1 MSRSTAKIRIL
12 IADDHP
18 IVRQGL
24 RRIVEADAGMVISG
38 EAGDVAA
45 LLGALQST
53 VTDLVLLDVSMP
65 GGLFLET
72 LRELRNR
79 HPSIRVLALSV
90 HPEDEWAVRAL
101 RAGASG
107 YLTKDHSPDQL
118 LDAIRRVYRGGK
130 YVSPTLA
137 ERLASQLDGGGQRA
151 PHELLSDREFEVMR
165 RLGSGLTVSQI
176 AGELALSTKT
186 VSTYRTRILEKMAVA
201 TNADLVRYAARHGL
215 IA

>member
-1 MSRSTAKIRIL
+1 MSRPGVKIRIF

-24 RRIVEADAGMVISG
+24 RRIVEADPGMVISG
-38 EAGDVAA
+38 EADGAAA
-45 LLGALQST
+45 LLAGLETKA
-53 VTDLVLLDVSMP
+53 TDLVLLDVSMP

-79 HPSIRVLALSV
+79 QPSIRVLALSV

-130 YVSPTLA
+130 YVSPSLA